1 MSFDNHLSSNKNIR
15 ITIGKFRQNL
25 FMSILTSCSVHIHS

>member
-15 ITIGKFRQNL
+15 MFAPSEVVVIELN
-25 FMSILTSCSVHIHS
+25 VHH